1 MQGTSLLDVMS
12 KFWKFSLK
20 FPLRTSAC
28 FKVRIF
34 FLEKFRKRK
43 CFKTSHWVPIPKKID
58 YQISGWLFHLPSWL
72 LPCSLDEHRGR
83 LEALVRHV
91 CRDDVQRVEVP
102 IRWNPQALGVRG
114 APLPTGKQI
123 AAPHCPGGEWPV
135 APLCAWAAHT
145 TPFNGPIWPLQW
157 PDFRKSAS
165 EGSFLSNQGSFWAN
179 IGKQHRIPRHS
190 SIVCWTP
197 KRTPHLVSC
206 SKYSFVKRSVKKHF
220 SSRLMFLQGAI

>member
-1 MQGTSLLDVMS
+1 MAVPSSIMAFTLQPWWTSWASWSSCATRLPGWCTARRS
-12 KFWKFSLK
+12 THPLK
-20 FPLRTSAC
+20 
-28 FKVRIF
+28 
-34 FLEKFRKRK
+34 
-43 CFKTSHWVPIPKKID
+43 
-58 YQISGWLFHLPSWL
+58 
-72 LPCSLDEHRGR
+72 
-83 LEALVRHV
+83 
-91 CRDDVQRVEVP
+91 
-102 IRWNPQALGVRG
+102 
-114 APLPTGKQI
+114 PTGSGCEGRSPANWQTNCCT
-123 AAPHCPGGEWPV
+123 PLSRWRMTCSSSVRLGCSHNTLQWPD
-135 APLCAWAAHT
+135 LT
-145 TPFNGPIWPLQW
+145 LQW